1 MILVHVILIWA
12 VVPYTDL
19 WVDFIVEAV
28 LHVKFKTKTVAG
40 VYYRVGLIILSSLAE
55 FQYE

>member
-1 MILVHVILIWA
+1 MILVHVVLIWA

-19 WVDFIVEAV
+19 WVHLIVEAG
-28 LHVKFKTKTVAG
+28 LHMKFNTNTVAG
-40 VYYRVGLIILSSLAE
+40 VYYRVGIIILSGLAE